1 MKALVFGAAI
11 AIVTAGVA
19 WGSFGM
25 EGELAANLKEK
36 LTTSKAVRRLH
47 ATHLVSLGAW
57 WQSADAPAL
66 LPVP

>member
-25 EGELAANLKEK
+25 EGELAANLKER
-36 LTTSKAVRRLH
+36 LTTSTDRLSGKRCRHMATGEALTEVRDV
-47 ATHLVSLGAW
+47 AGKT
-57 WQSADAPAL
+57 
-66 LPVP
+66 